1 MHKIMATLL
10 TAGVTVI
17 GAQPAFAEDPAKGP
31 IRASAERLASET
43 ELEQADVGRRRSG
56 ARVGLGVALAAA
68 ATEGRCACQRL
79 QPLWGLFCRN
89 PGVAMLLIDPQQPTQ
104 PTQPGTVSS
113 DALTRESAMVAVREL
128 YAVWPQTGRDV
139 ILVCEPRCF
148 GDIDRAISDTYVS
161 GLAFGHAATQIAI
174 DEQPWT
180 LYQGSFRPFIP
191 YEDRSPGLKYGGA
204 ALAVTGALI
213 AGLWSTVPMSNSLTF
228 GVTPG
233 GAQVGKTFGF

>member
-68 ATEGRCACQRL
+68 
-79 QPLWGLFCRN
+79 
-89 PGVAMLLIDPQQPTQ
+89 GVAMLLIDPQQPTQ